1 MPAHD
6 QASLVCTGNGLLSTG
21 ELTEELMKVDG
32 LRGEKDRFFF
42 KGMGLIRPTTCQWM
56 TPFP

>member
-32 LRGEKDRFFF
+32 LRGEKDRFFLRVWVLL
-42 KGMGLIRPTTCQWM
+42 GLPHANG
-56 TPFP
+56 